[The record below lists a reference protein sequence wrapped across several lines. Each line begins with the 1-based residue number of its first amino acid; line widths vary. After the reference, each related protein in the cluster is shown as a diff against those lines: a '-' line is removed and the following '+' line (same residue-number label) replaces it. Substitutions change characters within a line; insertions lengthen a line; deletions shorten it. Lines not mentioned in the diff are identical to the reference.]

1 MVNRVRGL
9 AALVAVVLGAGV
21 ANPSVVRADP
31 PPVVRCG
38 TVITADTTLANDLAN
53 CRGIAL
59 IVAANHVKLDLDGHT
74 VDGDGVADVEGIQV
88 DGQHDVTIS
97 NGRITDFVEGVAI
110 LDSRRIH
117 VHDLTLTDHR
127 HVGVFVDRSSEVG
140 VERTRLSRIA
150 FSGIFVTRST
160 RLHIEDN
167 RVTDSGGG
175 VGLRHT
181 TRSRVAH
188 NRSAGTGCGAIL
200 LYDGSRKDVIDSNV
214 VMHDGC
220 EGVVLHARSD
230 HNVIRRNQV
239 RFSDAG
245 VGIDQSHHNLV
256 ARNVL
261 RGNHFV
267 VVFVVGARDNTIERN
282 RLVRNGEGSEGGIHV
297 LADDAGVTSERN
309 AITRN
314 TVVASVGDGVWVEAG
329 SHVTSL
335 VGNTVIG
342 STDDGIDVDEPQVR
356 LARNLAVHNQ
366 ALGIDAVL
374 GVIDGGGNRA
384 RANGGAVQCLHVEC
398 T

>member
-1 MVNRVRGL
+1 VVNRVRGL

-74 VDGDGVADVEGIQV
+74 VDGDGAADVEGIQV
-88 DGQHDVTIS
+88 DGQHDVTIA
-97 NGRITDFVEGVAI
+97 NGTITDFVEGVAI
-110 LDSRRIH
+110 LDSRQLH
-117 VHDLTLTDHR
+117 VHDLTLAGHR
-127 HVGVFVDRSSEVG
+127 HVGVFIDRSSHVG

-150 FSGIFVTRST
+150 FSGIFATRST
-160 RLHIEDN
+160 RLRIEDN

-188 NRSAGTGCGAIL
+188 NRSARTDCGAIL

-214 VMHDGC
+214 VLHDGC
-220 EGVVLHARSD
+220 EGVVLHARSG
-230 HNVIRRNQV
+230 HNLIRRNQV

-245 VGIDQSHHNLV
+245 VGIDKSSHNLV
-256 ARNVL
+256 AGNVL
-261 RGNHFV
+261 HHNHFV
-267 VVFVVGARDNTIERN
+267 GVYVVGASDNTIERN
-282 RLVRNGEGSEGGIHV
+282 QLVRNGEGSEGGIHV
-297 LADDAGVTSERN
+297 LADAGVPSERN

-314 TVVASVGDGVWVEAG
+314 RVIASVGDGIWLETG
-329 SHVTSL
+329 SQGTSL
-335 VGNTVIG
+335 VGNTVTG
-342 STDDGIDVDEPQVR
+342 STDDGIDVDEPQVTV
-356 LARNLAVHNQ
+356 ARNLTVHNR
-366 ALGIDAVL
+366 AWGIDAVL
-374 GVIDGGGNRA
+374 GVIDGRGNKA
-384 RANGGAVQCLHVEC
+384 RGNGVALQCLHVEC